1 MSDSD
6 LFMECEEEEL
16 EPWQQIH
23 ENIEAERIEPFE
35 SINTVKQV
43 TGMPAVQPVV
53 TPVPAPAPVASTH
66 VVLSG
71 QTLSGSSGSSGSSK
85 DTALPLQ
92 SLLTSMGSIPVT
104 LPAGLKPGPGQQL
117 IFTQGAGGLSTVAL
131 SQMLLP
137 GHGHGTS
144 TSQPIF
150 FTTQGLPV
158 QNLTAG
164 QNPLGIVLNVQQGQT
179 IKPITLVSA
188 PGTSIF
194 KQAVG
199 GTQIINQPTP
209 LQTVTQV
216 GTVNHPAAPTH
227 TTTFT
232 RVQIPATITIRNTT
246 PISHPKPTMVTTS
259 SSLPSVKTTTLPAN
273 MANTS
278 GLLTVKPGEGSTD
291 RPKLVSLVNQPQTLI
306 LLPSQKANGL
316 PASSTATAQLNIQAS
331 STATSPSGLK
341 ICPRCGAQFKMIE
354 ALRGHMCA
362 PTTSKVSAVTQAP
375 TTSKVSPPIAPVPVQ
390 KEAEK
395 LVMLVDDF
403 YYGTY
408 EGNRT
413 NAAQD
418 NLTNPLVFKCLT
430 CGKKLRSNIRLMNH
444 MKHHV
449 ELEQQNGEMDTHT
462 SCQHCYR
469 QFPTPFRLQC
479 HLESVHSSYE
489 SSTKCKICEWAFET
503 EPVFLQHMKNTH
515 KPGEMPYVCQVC
527 QYRSSFYSDVYNHFR
542 TWHEDTRYLLCL
554 YCLKTFKNS
563 NSYQQHFSRHQKS
576 TVYHCNKCRLQFL
589 FTKEKLDHKLCHHKT
604 FRKPQQ
610 LEGVSAGTKV
620 TIRAYAI
627 NKLRSTSSG
636 PLPGAPPPT
645 QPKPEPAP
653 APVRLPQPS
662 VPPQPMQT
670 IQIIQQ
676 PRASASKKP
685 ISKMI
690 ELLTKFQEQRPLHG
704 KQKCI
709 ECNYEVPDFSHHFP
723 TYVHCSLCS
732 YSTCCSR
739 AYANHMITN
748 HVARRNPKHKGYTL
762 PPPSLLRMVCSDCD
776 LVTFNGDMMA
786 RHLVQNPDH
795 SYSTCTPKELLE
807 SDIEFSEV
815 EEEEEEELRGEGTSD
830 VGKEPDWAS
839 VDAWIGDGQS
849 SKPIPEFTD
858 PSGPCH
864 TLSKHS
870 DAIDYFQLLF
880 PNSLMQLITYETN
893 AFAKSQHFL
902 GHGDSH
908 WTPMTE
914 NELKGFFG
922 LCIFMG
928 LRNLP
933 ETQMYWSCQHY
944 DGCAVFMRTMTCK
957 RFQQIASNIRM
968 GSWVTEW
975 KGSSSSGKDRLRLF
989 RPMLNILEVRMW
1001 ETYKPNK
1008 NLTIDR
1014 ALLPRLG
1021 TEAGNEKQ
1029 REAQPRI
1036 WLLCD
1041 SKSGYCHRLHIQM
1054 RCRRGSEICH
1064 SVVPAL
1070 LEGMEG
1076 KHHQFYLSKSL
1087 SSIPIMQELLGHQIY
1102 SSASVLP
1109 RSPVLPKALW
1119 DQERVET
1126 PGDFRQYTC
1135 GPVLVTRWRDVK
1147 EMFCMST
1154 NCQPGRPDDVW
1165 RKSNSKAGEL
1175 VSIKRPL
1182 AFKLL
1187 QDNMRGV
1194 DICNQL
1200 LTCNPLGG
1208 IVLDTHW
1215 RCLFCLL
1222 VNLSI
1227 INSFIVLR
1235 ESRKHNPPIW
1245 VQDGRFSQAQ
1255 YRKRL
1260 AYQLAKCAYRKPEPF
1275 VRTVRRRR
1283 RKRVK
1288 LLGFRIKEERESDS
1302 DQEGVRHY
1310 LCKITPKTRRCRNCT
1325 LKNARH
1331 ESVFGCSACKVN
1343 LCKGHVCFWEYHGF
1357 SSQLKVSPKVG
1368 FIESREGSDMRRN
1381 RVSGSVSESL
1391 GEDSVLE
1398 RNPDEE
1404 MAPLEDSESDM
1415 DQMDDPMQ
1423 MSAVEYEESSRNSG
1437 QDVSQEAHTQI
1448 TPTHESPKLEPQC
1461 SSREQQE
1468 EVPSARQL
1476 KTLLLTLCSG
1486 INKASEIHATKP
1498 KLIEAWLREK
1508 KEQLEHKCQRDA
1520 IDGGEAGG
1528 PVDQLVEWVLA
1539 QQEQH
1544 LPVSGEN
1551 LFQKASEFHSKANQK
1566 STFRVSHEWAV
1577 RFMLQHSLG
1586 VQAIAN
1592 VGRPLPSSMEG
1603 TSQHFTDFVHQ
1614 QIKQNGL
1621 CHSVIGAMDELSI
1634 FVDVDC
1640 LLDSATLEKKP
1651 TFQFVG
1657 SGKSLIDVHLT
1668 ILSDGTV
1675 LPALV
1680 FFNGQLPSR
1689 LFSELPNCVLV
1700 EGKVEGFTE
1709 EEELNI
1715 WIERVWRKHLSSRS
1729 ESKALL
1735 VMDGHRRHTSV
1746 SSLDNLSNCNTVP
1759 AMIPTG
1765 CSARHQPLDMC
1776 FRPVLQMFLL
1786 GRWAQLAE
1794 KGGAAGVS
1802 ASDVVQLLVDW
1813 LVEALTSISDRPEV
1827 IQRSFCLAKV
1837 VDRQGEGDNNPADVQ
1852 AELITTVK
1860 EAMLQTA
1867 EIETKASA
1875 EEVPG
1880 DTATTEI
1887 NREQVEE
1894 EGHESQ
1900 LERLPGH
1907 ETDSASANKDE

>member
-354 ALRGHMCA
+354 ALRGHMCFCCPDLTQAPTTSKVSPLTQA

-795 SYSTCTPKELLE
+795 SYSTCTP
-807 SDIEFSEV
+807 
-815 EEEEEEELRGEGTSD
+815 
-830 VGKEPDWAS
+830 
-839 VDAWIGDGQS
+839 
-849 SKPIPEFTD
+849 
-858 PSGPCH
+858 
-864 TLSKHS
+864 
-870 DAIDYFQLLF
+870 
-880 PNSLMQLITYETN
+880 
-893 AFAKSQHFL
+893 
-902 GHGDSH
+902 
-908 WTPMTE
+908 
-914 NELKGFFG
+914 
-922 LCIFMG
+922 
-928 LRNLP
+928 
-933 ETQMYWSCQHY
+933 
-944 DGCAVFMRTMTCK
+944 
-957 RFQQIASNIRM
+957 
-968 GSWVTEW
+968 
-975 KGSSSSGKDRLRLF
+975 
-989 RPMLNILEVRMW
+989 
-1001 ETYKPNK
+1001 
-1008 NLTIDR
+1008 
-1014 ALLPRLG
+1014 
-1021 TEAGNEKQ
+1021 
-1029 REAQPRI
+1029 
-1036 WLLCD
+1036 
-1041 SKSGYCHRLHIQM
+1041 
-1054 RCRRGSEICH
+1054 
-1064 SVVPAL
+1064 
-1070 LEGMEG
+1070 
-1076 KHHQFYLSKSL
+1076 
-1087 SSIPIMQELLGHQIY
+1087 
-1102 SSASVLP
+1102 
-1109 RSPVLPKALW
+1109 
-1119 DQERVET
+1119 
-1126 PGDFRQYTC
+1126 
-1135 GPVLVTRWRDVK
+1135 
-1147 EMFCMST
+1147 
-1154 NCQPGRPDDVW
+1154 
-1165 RKSNSKAGEL
+1165 
-1175 VSIKRPL
+1175 
-1182 AFKLL
+1182 
-1187 QDNMRGV
+1187 
-1194 DICNQL
+1194 
-1200 LTCNPLGG
+1200 
-1208 IVLDTHW
+1208 
-1215 RCLFCLL
+1215 
-1222 VNLSI
+1222 
-1227 INSFIVLR
+1227 
-1235 ESRKHNPPIW
+1235 
-1245 VQDGRFSQAQ
+1245 
-1255 YRKRL
+1255 
-1260 AYQLAKCAYRKPEPF
+1260 
-1275 VRTVRRRR
+1275 
-1283 RKRVK
+1283 
-1288 LLGFRIKEERESDS
+1288 
-1302 DQEGVRHY
+1302 
-1310 LCKITPKTRRCRNCT
+1310 
-1325 LKNARH
+1325 
-1331 ESVFGCSACKVN
+1331 
-1343 LCKGHVCFWEYHGF
+1343 
-1357 SSQLKVSPKVG
+1357 KVSPKVG